1 MDTTFEKHSLL
12 DILKGYSRMH
22 LRDMSH
28 NIDANRVC
36 PLTSRTHGASVFT
49 TAWNNT
55 KPDDDDDTSAEYDDD
70 ERLLTTSLSGPG
82 DMPESEVT
90 HPTHMQSSI
99 HLKHARSVQRG
110 VSKPRHQ
117 SAFPQSIFCPRLR
130 DLTKHIQSQEL
141 P

>member
-1 MDTTFEKHSLL
+1 
-12 DILKGYSRMH
+12 MH

-55 KPDDDDDTSAEYDDD
+55 KPDDDDASAEYDDD
-70 ERLLTTSLSGPG
+70 DDRLLTTSLSGPDDTPVSG
-82 DMPESEVT
+82 VAN
-90 HPTHMQSSI
+90 PTHMQSSL
-99 HLKHARSVQRG
+99 HLKHERSVQSG

-117 SAFPQSIFCPRLR
+117 SAFPQSIFCPSLR